1 MGTNYYLRKKVTLE
15 EYLKTHLED
24 FNYGNTLDILFNG
37 YVFNKTYY
45 ASERELNE
53 VLYLEL
59 HIGKSSAGWHFG
71 LCIYPELGINNL
83 EDWKREFNNPDNEI
97 IDEYWINP
105 GDIISAEK
113 MLDIIDVEEMITDA
127 GYTKAVILPSKTS
140 YVNLIL
146 KEVNG
151 IMIEDRDKVIFSKAS
166 VFSYIACSAILSAII
181 SLLIKNATMVLWN
194 VVIDLPFLYRQPS
207 NFVPLIIGAG
217 LGAIYAFVMCVL
229 YINGESSVR
238 SHINSKRISK
248 KSVRR
253 TK

>member
-1 MGTNYYLRKKVTLE
+1 MIIDIVYYLSLVLIAISGILLFIFASACLLPKVFLRPGKANAEPQSRGIKKYTYNNGRAVVCEPPLKVRKYLHQYILSENSGDKFIKCKLDARVTSVS
-15 EYLKTHLED
+15 YTVIPID
-24 FNYGNTLDILFNG
+24 
-37 YVFNKTYY
+37 
-45 ASERELNE
+45 ANE
-53 VLYLEL
+53 K
-59 HIGKSSAGWHFG
+59 I
-71 LCIYPELGINNL
+71 
-83 EDWKREFNNPDNEI
+83 
-97 IDEYWINP
+97 
-105 GDIISAEK
+105 
-113 MLDIIDVEEMITDA
+113 LDIIDVEEMITDL

-238 SHINSKRISK
+238 SHINTKRISK